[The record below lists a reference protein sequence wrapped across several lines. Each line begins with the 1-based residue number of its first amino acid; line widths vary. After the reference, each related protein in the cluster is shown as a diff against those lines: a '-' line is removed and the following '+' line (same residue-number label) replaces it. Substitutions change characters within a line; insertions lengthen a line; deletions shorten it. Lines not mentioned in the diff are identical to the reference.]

1 MNKLLLAMMMG
12 ATLLLGGPQS
22 DRNNLQLQSAI
33 NKEVVEG
40 DLKGAIELYRK
51 IAAQPGTGRA
61 TVATALLRMG
71 QCYEKLGDTDTR
83 EARSAYEQLVRQYA
97 DQSEQAQ
104 AARSRLAVLAGTSS
118 RTAGAEMTIRRVWSG
133 PGSGRAGSESP
144 SRDGRYLS
152 MMDPDSGDLALWE
165 AASGRMRRLTSKGN
179 WSTSEMA
186 LDTTWSPDGKKIAYA
201 WMTKDAGLELRII
214 GIDGSEPR
222 ILGPV
227 WPLDWSPD
235 GRSILAVVPKDGS
248 KPERLA
254 LVSVADGSLTTL
266 GSAEE
271 PISSSSW
278 DAGYSADGKFIV
290 YDNRPK
296 DGSPER
302 DIFIYSI
309 DGKQAFPLVKH
320 SADDQ
325 LLGWV
330 PGTNTVLFASN
341 RTGTQD
347 AWALTVA
354 DGKPQGEPTLVR
366 KDIGQISPLGF
377 ADGGSF
383 YYSLGV
389 NVVDVFEGSLDLAKG
404 IVAALPKKVPQR
416 VVGANSSA
424 EWSSDGKFLAYVSE
438 RLAGTASQSSYFL
451 CLRSEQTGEER
462 EIPLATGS
470 FWRMHWA
477 ADGGAVFATM
487 GDATNQGLFK
497 IDIRTGKQTLLARS
511 GWSDSLIKD
520 FAVSPDGKSVYYVHF
535 QWIKKLTPIIK
546 YDLETGQEKEFYRN
560 PGAGILDIGGMAVS
574 PDGRYLSFSTAD
586 SLAEQRYV
594 IRIVPTAGG
603 EPRDLLLGKLETFA
617 RHAWAPDGK
626 SILFVK
632 RTASG
637 TKDEKRE
644 LWQADTVGGE
654 AKKINVGMEFR
665 DLQLHPDGRRIVFT
679 SGKPVREIWA
689 MENFLPP
696 AKAGK

>member
-1 MNKLLLAMMMG
+1 MNKLLLAVMMG
-12 ATLLLGGPQS
+12 AALLLGGPQG
-22 DRNNLQLQSAI
+22 DRPDQQLQSAI

-40 DLKGAIELYRK
+40 DLRGAIELYRK
-51 IAAQPGTGRA
+51 IAALPGAGRA

-71 QCYEKLGDTDTR
+71 QCYERLGDTDSR

-104 AARSRLAVLAGTSS
+104 TARARLAALAGTSS
-118 RTAGAEMTIRRVWSG
+118 RTAGVEMTIRRVWSG
-133 PGSGRAGSESP
+133 PGSGRAGAESP
-144 SRDGRYLS
+144 SRDGRYLA

-165 AASGRMRRLTSKGN
+165 AASGRMRRLTGKGS

-186 LDTTWSPDGKKIAYA
+186 LDTAWSPDGKKIAYA

-214 GIDGSEPR
+214 GNDGSGLR
-222 ILGPV
+222 TLSAA

-235 GRSILAVVPKDGS
+235 GRFV
-248 KPERLA
+248 LA
-254 LVSVADGSLTTL
+254 LAIPNKTSGTVLGLMSVADGSWAPL
-266 GSAEE
+266 GEAGK
-271 PISSSSW
+271 PISSW
-278 DAGYSADGKFIV
+278 NAVFSADGKYVV
-290 YDNRPK
+290 YDSPQK
-296 DGSPER
+296 EGSPER
-302 DIFIYSI
+302 DISI
-309 DGKQAFPLVKH
+309 VSTDGKQPFPLVGH

-354 DGKPQGEPTLVR
+354 DGKPQGEPVLVR
-366 KDIGQISPLGF
+366 KDIGQVSPLGF
-377 ADGGSF
+377 SDRGSF

-389 NVVDVFEGSLDLAKG
+389 NVVDVYEGSLDLAKG
-404 IVAALPKKVPQR
+404 IVAAPAKKIPQR
-416 VVGANSSA
+416 VVGASSSA
-424 EWSSDGKFLAYVSE
+424 EWSPDGKFLAYVSE
-438 RLAGTASQSSYFL
+438 RLTGSASQSSYFL

-462 EIPLATGS
+462 EIPLAGS

-477 ADGGAVFATM
+477 ADGGAVFAAM
-487 GDATNQGLFK
+487 GDKTGQGLFK

-520 FAVSPDGKSVYYVHF
+520 FAVSPDGKSVYYAHF
-535 QWIKKLTPIIK
+535 QWVKKLTPIIR
-546 YDLETGQEKEFYRN
+546 YDLTTGQEKELYRN
-560 PGAGILDIGGMAVS
+560 QGAGILDISGMTVS
-574 PDGRYLSFSTAD
+574 PDGGHLSFSTAD
-586 SLAEQRYV
+586 SLAEQGFV
-594 IRIVPTAGG
+594 IRVVPTAGG
-603 EPRDLLLGKLETFA
+603 EPRDLLKGKLETFA
-617 RHAWAPDGK
+617 RHAWTPDGK
-626 SILFVK
+626 NILFVK

-637 TKDEKRE
+637 TKSEKRE
-644 LWQADTVGGE
+644 LWLVDAAGGE
-654 AKKINVGMEFR
+654 PKKINVGREFR

-679 SGKPVREIWA
+679 SGTAVREIWA